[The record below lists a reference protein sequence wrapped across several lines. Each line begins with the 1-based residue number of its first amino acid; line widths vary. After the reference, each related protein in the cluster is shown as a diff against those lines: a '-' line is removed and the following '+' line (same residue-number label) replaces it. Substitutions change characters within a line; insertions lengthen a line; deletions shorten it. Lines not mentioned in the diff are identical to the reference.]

1 MAIPISDDT
10 KPPRPSRLRA
20 RFAKWPGL
28 LYRFGLETMIA
39 KRVMVLTTRGRVT
52 GIDRRTPLWYVRDG
66 ATIYCFSGW
75 GSSSDWLKNLAVSPD
90 AQVQIGR
97 ERWESQGTLIHEPLE
112 IERVLPSFREK
123 YGRLVPL
130 FYHLDRLILVV
141 FPLAS
146 PATKSRTRRGLG
158 RRI

>member
-10 KPPRPSRLRA
+10 TPPRPSWLRA

-28 LYRFGLETMIA
+28 LYRLGLGFLLARQVMI
-39 KRVMVLTTRGRVT
+39 LTTRGRVT
-52 GIDRRTPLWYVRDG
+52 GRARRTPLWYIRQGDV
-66 ATIYCFSGW
+66 IYCFSGW
-75 GSSSDWLKNLAVSPD
+75 GHSSDWLKNLQASPD
-90 AQVQIGR
+90 VQVQVGNN
-97 ERWESQGTLIHEPLE
+97 RWETRGTLMHEPLE

-130 FYHLDRLILVV
+130 FYHLDRLVLVA

-146 PATKSRTRRGLG
+146 QKKVPGKMHDAN
-158 RRI
+158 